1 MVDGVLGNQLVKT
14 NQENSKMNKIKIS
27 ENRSIGEN
35 EPPFIIAEIGNN
47 HNGSLNNALEL
58 IKTANDIGV
67 DAVKFQ
73 VKNIEKS
80 FSQELLDSPYV
91 TENSFGKTYR
101 EHKQALEFSKEQ
113 LVEIYEFS
121 RKLGIICFST
131 PFDTDSVDLLETVD
145 NPIYKISSFHVTDMP
160 LLEKV
165 SKIKKPIIMSTGMS
179 SIDEIDKAV
188 ELIRN
193 YNDQLILLQCTS
205 CYPTDDKDVNLAVI
219 PSLRNRYS
227 CPIGYSG
234 HERGLAICTSAV
246 TLGACVIEKH
256 FTSDR
261 TLKGPDHASSIE
273 PIGMKD
279 IVLRSKKIFTAL
291 GNSNKFVLDCELKN
305 RKKFRGY

>member
-1 MVDGVLGNQLVKT
+1 
-14 NQENSKMNKIKIS
+14 MNKIKIS

-47 HNGSLNNALEL
+47 HNGSIDNALEL

-80 FSQELLDSPYV
+80 FSQELLNSAYF

-131 PFDTDSVDLLETVD
+131 PFDTDSVDLLETID

-160 LLEKV
+160 LIEKI
-165 SKIKKPIIMSTGMS
+165 SKTKKPIIMSTGMS

-188 ELIRN
+188 ELIRK

-219 PSLRNRYS
+219 PSLRNRYN

-234 HERGLAICTSAV
+234 HERGLAICTSAIS
-246 TLGACVIEKH
+246 LGACVIEKH

-279 IVLRSKKIFTAL
+279 IVLRSKKIFIAL
-291 GNSNKFVLDCELKN
+291 GNPNKSVLDCELKN